1 MSDNKLTEFKNE
13 VLVPTLLDSYLDKAF
28 PEMEFRQRGTKWTSR
43 YHIDGKASHSPDQ
56 SYIYKNGSTL
66 CDQNG
71 AKIGIVDF
79 AAEKYNTDFVGAVE
93 ILSKVCSLELPKQDG
108 ISKEFE
114 SFRKKQENLETSK
127 SRQTAALF
135 SPSGAEALRYLKEVR
150 GYTEDVIRAMGLGY
164 LSSDEAA
171 QLQKLGEGLP
181 QNIQDFPLSI
191 PYYSKGKL
199 RGFKFRYISADAQ
212 AKYNKGKYRNT
223 TSLNG
228 KMNAFPFGYD
238 PQQIKDE
245 VIVVEGELDALH
257 IKAKGIT
264 NVVATS
270 GGSLKEETLSLLV
283 ESGKLKKVTFIPDN
297 DESGQGFKFVED
309 AIKLVEEF
317 GLSSFVVELPEGSK
331 DVDEYL
337 CKNPVESL
345 SGLISNA
352 REGYYWIYDRIVKEE
367 YRKLPN
373 GYQNDRQS
381 HEIQDKVFSLVDHI
395 KNDVT
400 REVILSSFA
409 EAYGIADI
417 DKAVINWAN
426 KRQEAAETRKIE
438 SKTKD
443 AATAA
448 LRLLEEGRGDEAR
461 SVMEEALADAKKMD
475 SNKKFR
481 DLLHVTTRAER
492 LQKFKDKPTALE
504 TSYCFEFGEY
514 GDEPLPLTIPSGA
527 LTIIAAP
534 TSHGKSTFLRNLALD
549 VAKRYKEKSI
559 LYFTF
564 EESEED
570 VIAQLTNT
578 YIGKRL
584 HAESRKHSQLESIV
598 DYFKTGEASFIG
610 GANAEITRE
619 EFLRKEEEFS
629 TQYLDSGII
638 RTFYKDYDL
647 ETLVDAM
654 EYAVDNIPTRAIF
667 IDYIQILRST
677 KFAKHTRTEQ
687 LKEIC
692 ISLKDFSV
700 KHKLPV
706 VLAAQLTREA
716 KTPFRMDNTQMSESS
731 DIEKAANTI
740 ICVWNSQFKPTT
752 YGEKGQGKD
761 EKAEIDKLQK
771 EKGFELGKRGKL
783 FVKLT
788 KRRGSRGVGM
798 YSILEYKGYSGKAVE
813 NYTPETEQS
822 LPLEE
827 QSLPQE
833 DDYRGF

>member
-1 MSDNKLTEFKNE
+1 MLDKKLTEFKNE
-13 VLVPTLLDSYLDKAF
+13 VLVPTLLDSHLDKAF
-28 PEMEFRQRGTKWTSR
+28 PEMEFCQRGTKWTSR
-43 YHIDGKASHSPDQ
+43 FHIDGKASHSIDQ

-79 AAEKYNTDFVGAVE
+79 AAEKYNTDFVGAMKFLAK
-93 ILSKVCSLELPKQDG
+93 ICNLELPKQDG
-108 ISKEFE
+108 TSKDFE
-114 SFRKKQENLETSK
+114 SFRKQQENLETSK
-127 SRQTAALF
+127 NRQTAALF
-135 SPSGAEALRYLKEVR
+135 SPSGAEALRYLKEER

-171 QLQKLGEGLP
+171 QLQKMGEGLP
-181 QNIQDFPLSI
+181 NNIQDFPLSI
-191 PYYSKGKL
+191 PYVSKGRL
-199 RGFKFRYISADAQ
+199 RGFKFRYISAEARE
-212 AKYNKGKYRNT
+212 KYGKGKYRNT
-223 TSLNG
+223 QSLSG
-228 KMNAFPFGYD
+228 KMNAFPFGYE

-264 NVVATS
+264 NVIATS
-270 GGSLKEETLSLLV
+270 GGSLKEETLSLLT
-283 ESGKLKKVTFIPDN
+283 ENSKLKKVTFIADN
-297 DESGQGFKFVED
+297 DESGQGFKFVE
-309 AIKLVEEF
+309 AAVKLVEEF
-317 GLSSFVVELPEGSK
+317 RLTSFVVELPEGSK

-337 CKNPVESL
+337 CKNSIENLASL
-345 SGLISNA
+345 IYNA
-352 REGYYWIYDRIVKEE
+352 REGCYWIYDKIVEE
-367 YRKLPN
+367 EQRKYPN
-373 GYQNDRQS
+373 GYQNDRQCY
-381 HEIQDKVFSLVDHI
+381 EIQDKVFTLTNSI
-395 KNDVT
+395 KNDAT
-400 REVILSSFA
+400 KKVILSSFA
-409 EAYGIADI
+409 EAYQIADI
-417 DKAVINWAN
+417 DKAIVSWAN
-426 KRQEAAETRKIE
+426 KIQEAAETKKIE
-438 SKTKD
+438 NEAKD
-443 AATAA
+443 SIEAAK
-448 LRLLEEGRGDEAR
+448 RLAEEGRVDEAL
-461 SVMEEALADAKKMD
+461 SVMEEAIADAKKMD
-475 SNKKFR
+475 SKKKFR

-492 LQKFKDKPTALE
+492 LAKFKNKPTALE

-527 LTIIAAP
+527 LTIVAAP

-549 VAKRYKEKSI
+549 VAKRYTEKSV

-584 HAESRKHSQLESIV
+584 HAESRKHSQLESLV
-598 DYFKTGEASFIG
+598 DYFKTGEASYIG

-619 EFLRKEEEFS
+619 EFLRKEMEFS
-629 TQYLDSGII
+629 TQYLDSGRI

-654 EYAVDNIPTRAIF
+654 EYAVENIPTRAIF

-700 KHKLPV
+700 KYKLPI

-740 ICVWNSQFKPTT
+740 LCVWNSQFKPTT
-752 YGEKGQGKD
+752 YGEKGQGKEEKD
-761 EKAEIDKLQK
+761 EISKLEN

-783 FVKLT
+783 FIKLT

-798 YSILEYKGYSGKAVE
+798 YSILEYKGCSGKVVE
-813 NYTPETEQS
+813 NYTPDMEQS
-822 LPLEE
+822 LPLPEVRSKLE
-827 QSLPQE
+827 
-833 DDYRGF
+833 F

>member
-1 MSDNKLTEFKNE
+1 MKELTAFINE
-13 VLVPTLLDSYLDKAF
+13 SLKPRLWEYIPSLF
-28 PEMEFRQRGTKWTSR
+28 PELHFKQVRGDWKSNYHLDGSEGTGYKEDRLVITRKRPYGAYDNTRQEAKELITLFQHLNNIPTRIEAIKRICSIVGLSLPEYSPEQKERFLKSEQRRNTLEESAARQR
-43 YHIDGKASHSPDQ
+43 
-56 SYIYKNGSTL
+56 
-66 CDQNG
+66 
-71 AKIGIVDF
+71 
-79 AAEKYNTDFVGAVE
+79 
-93 ILSKVCSLELPKQDG
+93 
-108 ISKEFE
+108 
-114 SFRKKQENLETSK
+114 
-127 SRQTAALF
+127 AALF
-135 SPSGAEALRYLKEVR
+135 SPEGAETLNYMR
-150 GYTEDVIRAMGLGY
+150 GRGWTDEEIKAAELGFISSAEARTIEAQYGIGDYYT
-164 LSSDEAA
+164 
-171 QLQKLGEGLP
+171 
-181 QNIQDFPLSI
+181 LSI
-191 PYYSKGKL
+191 PL
-199 RGFKFRYISADAQ
+199 RSGSLIYGFKFRTIKTDGTGSKYVYLKGTERSRNLFNLTGIQQTDEDA
-212 AKYNKGKYRNT
+212 R
-223 TSLNG
+223 
-228 KMNAFPFGYD
+228 
-238 PQQIKDE
+238 I
-245 VIVVEGELDALH
+245 VVVEGELDALH
-257 IKAKGIT
+257 AQVKGISGI
-264 NVVATS
+264 VATS
-270 GGSLKEETLSLLV
+270 GGQLTEELLTAATNRGIKRITLLFDKDQRGEKFLQESISIGWKKRVSVLV
-283 ESGKLKKVTFIPDN
+283 ATFP
-297 DESGQGFKFVED
+297 
-309 AIKLVEEF
+309 EE
-317 GLSSFVVELPEGSK
+317 ELPNGTK
-331 DVDEYL
+331 VHDIDEYL
-337 CKNPVESL
+337 QAHSSEELQTLIENAESASMYL
-345 SGLISNA
+345 L
-352 REGYYWIYDRIVKEE
+352 
-367 YRKLPN
+367 
-373 GYQNDRQS
+373 
-381 HEIQDKVFSLVDHI
+381 
-395 KNDVT
+395 
-400 REVILSSFA
+400 
-409 EAYGIADI
+409 
-417 DKAVINWAN
+417 
-426 KRQEAAETRKIE
+426 RKIIDEAIAKNGAENGIRDEVWIDAKKKVIRLMNSTPDATDRDLIASTYSAQTGEAISKE
-438 SKTKD
+438 SILAVADEERAEQNALLKKQQANDANRVVTK
-443 AATAA
+443 
-448 LRLLEEGRGDEAR
+448 LLEEGRVDEAL
-461 SVMEEALADAKKMD
+461 SVMEEALADAKKMG

-527 LTIIAAP
+527 LTILAAP
-534 TSHGKSTFLRNLALD
+534 TSHGKSTLLRNLALD
-549 VAKRYKEKSI
+549 IAKRYTEKSV

-629 TQYLDSGII
+629 AQYLDSGKI

-647 ETLVDAM
+647 ETLIDAL

-700 KHKLPV
+700 KYKLPV

-798 YSILEYKGYSGKAVE
+798 YSILEYKGYSGKVVE
-813 NYTPETEQS
+813 NYTQETEQS
-822 LPLEE
+822 LPLEGATFIN
-827 QSLPQE
+827 PFAP
-833 DDYRGF
+833 R